1 MQIEIRDM
9 NIPMRIG
16 ILPEERLGPQMVVI
30 DAKVAFKPS
39 SEEDR
44 ISSVVDTRQVRSRL
58 LKVASTSHYDLQE
71 TFVRAA
77 CVELLNMD
85 CRVESVEVSLSKP
98 SAYQDCVVSV
108 SEILF
113 SRRK

>member
-30 DAKVAFKPS
+30 DAKVAFRPS

-44 ISSVVDTRQVRSRL
+44 LSSVVDTRQVCVSRL
-58 LKVASTSHYDLQE
+58 LKVASASHYDLQE
-71 TFVRAA
+71 TFVPCGMR
-77 CVELLNMD
+77 
-85 CRVESVEVSLSKP
+85 
-98 SAYQDCVVSV
+98 
-108 SEILF
+108 
-113 SRRK
+113 